1 MANSDGFSLFGFQIK
16 KKVEQNWSVVPPVS
30 DDGSTVGN
38 TNSSYYGLALDL
50 EGSVKNE
57 NDLIRRY
64 REVSSYSD
72 CDSAIEDIVSEAIV
86 ADSNKGVISIEL
98 EDLQAYDKLKDI
110 IRNEFDAI
118 LKLFDF
124 EEKCHDIFRQW
135 YIDGRVFYNIIL
147 DPNPKN
153 GILELR
159 YIDPRKIRKIKLV
172 NKQRDPK
179 TGFDIISNVDEYY
192 LFNDKGIAENSV
204 SGIKMSIDSVIYG
217 HSGVIDYNTGMV
229 LSYLQKAVKPTNQL
243 KVMEDAVVIYRI
255 SRAAERRVFYIDVG
269 NLPKL
274 KAEQYVQEQMN
285 RYRNKVVYD
294 ANTGT
299 VKDNR
304 QHLSMIEDFW
314 LARRCLAL
322 DTKIKLLDGRDVEL
336 KTLIE
341 EFEAGKENWTFSVSP
356 EGNIVPG
363 LISWA
368 GVTRENAEVLD
379 VLLDNGETITV
390 TPDHKFI
397 LRNGEKI
404 EAQYLQPGH
413 SLMPCNTQRKVMYGN
428 SDYDYIQNNHNNK
441 WTTVHKMVSS
451 FIDRMPENNEVIHHN
466 DFNRYNNYPDNLTIM
481 GKKEHFDYHATLGSK
496 PRNEEYRKNLSTGV
510 INYFTTEAGIIR
522 KKEISEYNRI
532 CPEILAGAKKGR
544 ETSELIR
551 KLDKETLS
559 TEEYKAK
566 WCKPNTNP
574 DTKYNG
580 AIAAK
585 KQRELDKELLSEE
598 DYKNKWRTK
607 KINDALR
614 YNGTKASQKQREL
627 DKELL
632 SEEDYKNKWCMT
644 NQKQRMLDKE
654 LLSEDEYKNKWINNK
669 INAEVRYNGTLYS
682 KKQRELDKAL
692 LSEHD
697 FNVKWHKNTDI
708 LKERFLQKLND
719 FDINAVV
726 SVIKDDFYPDITNKE
741 VVDCVKILYP
751 ELTITSLRKRLKFYG
766 YDNVSE
772 FLYRNFGSVGLLRSR
787 TNLNIS
793 NHKVVSVTPHKERI
807 TTGTLT
813 IDGDHLYHNYHNF
826 ALSSGVFV
834 MNSGTGG
841 GGTEITT
848 LQSGQNLSE
857 ISDINYFQNK
867 LYQALNV
874 PISRLQPQQ
883 GFSLGHSTEITR
895 EEIKFNKFIERLRR
909 KFASIFRDALRIQ
922 LITKG
927 IINPDEW
934 DDIAPLIKF
943 DYQTDN
949 HFAELKNSEIMAQ
962 RMNMLQ
968 QVDPYIGKYFS
979 IQWVRKNV
987 LMQTDEDL
995 EMMNAEMEQEQEIY
1009 AQQQQDEL
1017 DQQQQSPTNGETKQ

>member
-1 MANSDGFSLFGFQIK
+1 MANSDGFSLFGFQIT

-110 IRNEFDAI
+110 IRNEFDTI
-118 LKLFDF
+118 LKLYDF

-135 YIDGRVFYNIIL
+135 YIDGRLFYNVIL

-243 KVMEDAVVIYRI
+243 KVMEDAVVIYRLCLAGNTRVRTTSGWKYI
-255 SRAAERRVFYIDVG
+255 KDINTDDSVYSFYGPELGLKETKVIKQWKTGTKQTYKVKSKHFEISGSDNHPILVLDRLTNIVEYIDIKDIVPKRHSFVYHKPEDIYEYIEFPKIRNKSIKITNPDIWVNYEISKKEDYITLLAETHNLKRSSVRNFLYGIQYLNKEDAMRLLEDVGIINEVLFDEKYEFLSSNADLNLPNFIDEEFARLFGFMLGDGTVHKNGLTFAEGVNEEVNEYYSKILFKYFGNCKLYKNKKRKYNNYTTSSTLGSELFRKLGFLTGAKNKRIPDWLYKCSNNIKKQFILGFADADGCNKSSIYTGVWSSEIALCNEQLIEDIKEVWTSIGLTSGKFHYRKTAASFRTIGSEETPRMMPETESWSVRISDYELPKFDRILDVTEDLLEDVFELEVESEKHNFIANGIVVHNSRAPERRVFYIDVG

-314 LARRCLAL
+314 LARR
-322 DTKIKLLDGRDVEL
+322 
-336 KTLIE
+336 
-341 EFEAGKENWTFSVSP
+341 
-356 EGNIVPG
+356 
-363 LISWA
+363 
-368 GVTRENAEVLD
+368 
-379 VLLDNGETITV
+379 
-390 TPDHKFI
+390 
-397 LRNGEKI
+397 
-404 EAQYLQPGH
+404 
-413 SLMPCNTQRKVMYGN
+413 
-428 SDYDYIQNNHNNK
+428 
-441 WTTVHKMVSS
+441 
-451 FIDRMPENNEVIHHN
+451 
-466 DFNRYNNYPDNLTIM
+466 
-481 GKKEHFDYHATLGSK
+481 
-496 PRNEEYRKNLSTGV
+496 
-510 INYFTTEAGIIR
+510 
-522 KKEISEYNRI
+522 
-532 CPEILAGAKKGR
+532 
-544 ETSELIR
+544 
-551 KLDKETLS
+551 
-559 TEEYKAK
+559 
-566 WCKPNTNP
+566 
-574 DTKYNG
+574 
-580 AIAAK
+580 
-585 KQRELDKELLSEE
+585 
-598 DYKNKWRTK
+598 
-607 KINDALR
+607 
-614 YNGTKASQKQREL
+614 
-627 DKELL
+627 
-632 SEEDYKNKWCMT
+632 
-644 NQKQRMLDKE
+644 
-654 LLSEDEYKNKWINNK
+654 
-669 INAEVRYNGTLYS
+669 
-682 KKQRELDKAL
+682 
-692 LSEHD
+692 
-697 FNVKWHKNTDI
+697 
-708 LKERFLQKLND
+708 
-719 FDINAVV
+719 
-726 SVIKDDFYPDITNKE
+726 
-741 VVDCVKILYP
+741 
-751 ELTITSLRKRLKFYG
+751 
-766 YDNVSE
+766 
-772 FLYRNFGSVGLLRSR
+772 
-787 TNLNIS
+787 
-793 NHKVVSVTPHKERI
+793 
-807 TTGTLT
+807 
-813 IDGDHLYHNYHNF
+813 
-826 ALSSGVFV
+826 
-834 MNSGTGG
+834 NSGQ

-848 LQSGQNLSE
+848 LQGGQNLSSIE
-857 ISDINYFQNK
+857 DINYFQNK

>member
-135 YIDGRVFYNIIL
+135 YVDGRLFYNVIL

-192 LFNDKGIAENSV
+192 LFNDKGITESSV

-243 KVMEDAVVIYRI
+243 KVMEDALVIYRI
-255 SRAAERRVFYIDVG
+255 SRSAERRVFYIDVG

-294 ANTGT
+294 ACLDMNTKVPLLDGRVLTLHEMQSEFEQGKEMWVYSCNPETGEFAPGLVTSAGVTRFNEKVIRLTLDNGEIITCTCDHKFPVWNKGNVEAKDLVVGDSMVPLYRRDRKVIDSSNSYYEQIFDNNKRKWLFTHREVSKWKDSKNLDNEMIFNEENSELNKRTVHHKNYNRRDNSPNNLVKMSRKDHFDYHKQHNGAAGKIGGSVTAEKRRSLGIPFFNEDPIKKSERCRKQGELIGKRMKEDRKGVHGLTPEETLLNSQLGSKILQEKLQNDIEFRNMFCESQRNSWTDERRAIVAERSKNKPSEHFIKMNKLANEARWSGENSQANREKLSKKMRLEFSDSFICTIQDIAKGQHTIKDVLNIINESQEYQDWYTLNSNKPSFKIRCSTTFNKRDLQKACRYAGFSSWTALKEAVHYKNHKIVKIDYPDEYMDVGTLGIDKDEIYHDYHTFALESGIYTCNSTGT

-314 LARRCLAL
+314 LARR
-322 DTKIKLLDGRDVEL
+322 
-336 KTLIE
+336 
-341 EFEAGKENWTFSVSP
+341 S
-356 EGNIVPG
+356 
-363 LISWA
+363 
-368 GVTRENAEVLD
+368 
-379 VLLDNGETITV
+379 
-390 TPDHKFI
+390 
-397 LRNGEKI
+397 
-404 EAQYLQPGH
+404 
-413 SLMPCNTQRKVMYGN
+413 
-428 SDYDYIQNNHNNK
+428 
-441 WTTVHKMVSS
+441 
-451 FIDRMPENNEVIHHN
+451 
-466 DFNRYNNYPDNLTIM
+466 
-481 GKKEHFDYHATLGSK
+481 GS
-496 PRNEEYRKNLSTGV
+496 
-510 INYFTTEAGIIR
+510 
-522 KKEISEYNRI
+522 
-532 CPEILAGAKKGR
+532 
-544 ETSELIR
+544 
-551 KLDKETLS
+551 
-559 TEEYKAK
+559 
-566 WCKPNTNP
+566 
-574 DTKYNG
+574 
-580 AIAAK
+580 
-585 KQRELDKELLSEE
+585 
-598 DYKNKWRTK
+598 
-607 KINDALR
+607 
-614 YNGTKASQKQREL
+614 
-627 DKELL
+627 
-632 SEEDYKNKWCMT
+632 
-644 NQKQRMLDKE
+644 
-654 LLSEDEYKNKWINNK
+654 
-669 INAEVRYNGTLYS
+669 
-682 KKQRELDKAL
+682 
-692 LSEHD
+692 
-697 FNVKWHKNTDI
+697 
-708 LKERFLQKLND
+708 
-719 FDINAVV
+719 
-726 SVIKDDFYPDITNKE
+726 
-741 VVDCVKILYP
+741 
-751 ELTITSLRKRLKFYG
+751 
-766 YDNVSE
+766 
-772 FLYRNFGSVGLLRSR
+772 GS
-787 TNLNIS
+787 
-793 NHKVVSVTPHKERI
+793 
-807 TTGTLT
+807 
-813 IDGDHLYHNYHNF
+813 
-826 ALSSGVFV
+826 
-834 MNSGTGG
+834 
-841 GGTEITT
+841 GTEITT
-848 LQSGQNLSE
+848 LQSGSTLGQIE
-857 ISDINYFQNK
+857 DINYFQNK
-867 LYQALNV
+867 LYQSLSV

-1009 AQQQQDEL
+1009 AQQQQAEL

>member
-98 EDLQAYDKLKDI
+98 EDLQAYDKLKDV

-135 YIDGRVFYNIIL
+135 YIDGRLFYNVIL

-192 LFNDKGIAENSV
+192 LFNDKGITESSV
-204 SGIKMSIDSVIYG
+204 SGIKMSIDSVIYV

-243 KVMEDAVVIYRI
+243 KVMEDALVIYRI
-255 SRAAERRVFYIDVG
+255 SRAPERRVFYIDVG

-294 ANTGT
+294 ANTGM

-304 QHLSMIEDFW
+304 QHLSMMEDFW
-314 LARRCLAL
+314 LARRSE
-322 DTKIKLLDGRDVEL
+322 GR
-336 KTLIE
+336 
-341 EFEAGKENWTFSVSP
+341 
-356 EGNIVPG
+356 
-363 LISWA
+363 
-368 GVTRENAEVLD
+368 
-379 VLLDNGETITV
+379 
-390 TPDHKFI
+390 
-397 LRNGEKI
+397 
-404 EAQYLQPGH
+404 
-413 SLMPCNTQRKVMYGN
+413 
-428 SDYDYIQNNHNNK
+428 
-441 WTTVHKMVSS
+441 
-451 FIDRMPENNEVIHHN
+451 
-466 DFNRYNNYPDNLTIM
+466 
-481 GKKEHFDYHATLGSK
+481 
-496 PRNEEYRKNLSTGV
+496 
-510 INYFTTEAGIIR
+510 
-522 KKEISEYNRI
+522 
-532 CPEILAGAKKGR
+532 
-544 ETSELIR
+544 
-551 KLDKETLS
+551 
-559 TEEYKAK
+559 
-566 WCKPNTNP
+566 
-574 DTKYNG
+574 
-580 AIAAK
+580 
-585 KQRELDKELLSEE
+585 
-598 DYKNKWRTK
+598 
-607 KINDALR
+607 
-614 YNGTKASQKQREL
+614 
-627 DKELL
+627 
-632 SEEDYKNKWCMT
+632 
-644 NQKQRMLDKE
+644 
-654 LLSEDEYKNKWINNK
+654 
-669 INAEVRYNGTLYS
+669 
-682 KKQRELDKAL
+682 
-692 LSEHD
+692 
-697 FNVKWHKNTDI
+697 
-708 LKERFLQKLND
+708 
-719 FDINAVV
+719 
-726 SVIKDDFYPDITNKE
+726 
-741 VVDCVKILYP
+741 
-751 ELTITSLRKRLKFYG
+751 
-766 YDNVSE
+766 
-772 FLYRNFGSVGLLRSR
+772 
-787 TNLNIS
+787 
-793 NHKVVSVTPHKERI
+793 
-807 TTGTLT
+807 
-813 IDGDHLYHNYHNF
+813 
-826 ALSSGVFV
+826 
-834 MNSGTGG
+834 
-841 GGTEITT
+841 GTEITT
-848 LQSGQNLSE
+848 LQGGQHLNE
-857 ISDINYFQNK
+857 IEDINYFQNK
-867 LYQALNV
+867 LYQSLSV